1 MAAAGPGE
9 AADGCDVL
17 VIGYGPVGQTLTIML
32 AERGY
37 RVSVVER
44 WAEAYPRPRA
54 VHFDD
59 EIARVFAAAGVGDQ
73 VAAISQPSGEYD
85 WRNAEGRTLLHFDWS
100 SAGPGGWPAANMFS
114 QPTLEAVLAAKA
126 ESFPSVDVRRGWQAR
141 QLTEHDDHVETLAV
155 GTDGAEQRIRARYV
169 VGCDG
174 ANSFVRDHM
183 GTGLTDLGFFYD
195 WLILDVI
202 PHDQQREWKPFNLQ
216 ICDPRR
222 PTTVVSGGP
231 GKRRWE
237 FMRLPNET
245 IEELNNEQTAWRLLQ
260 PWNLAPDNA
269 VLERHTVYTFQARW
283 ADRWRDGR
291 ILIAGDAAHLMPPFA
306 GQGMC
311 SGIRDA
317 ANLAW
322 KLDLVLAGRS
332 ADRLLDT
339 YTTERS
345 AHIRNAIG
353 MSVELG
359 NVICLTDP
367 AAVAARDEVM
377 LKAEGR
383 PELALPPIP
392 PPVLGPGVLAGAEGS
407 PTGLTGQLS
416 PQGRV
421 ASAAGT
427 VDRFDEVI
435 GTGFVLAS
443 TVDLAPVLTPA
454 LRASLERIGA
464 RLVRLVPPGNVA
476 ADADRPGAGEAAADA
491 AGLARIA
498 VDVDGF
504 HLPWLREADCEA
516 ILVRPDFYIFGT
528 AAKAADVPAL
538 LQELFAKLDLT
549 PEPAAVLIA
558 QPTVM

>member
-85 WRNAEGRTLLHFDWS
+85 WGNAEGRTLLHFDWS

-114 QPTLEAVLAAKA
+114 QPRLEAVLAAKA
-126 ESFPSVDVRRGWQAR
+126 ESFPAVDVRRGWQAR

-155 GTDGAEQRIRARYV
+155 GTDGAEHRIRARYM

-260 PWNLAPDNA
+260 PWNLTPDNA

-306 GQGMC
+306 GAQTFRNSSVGYAYNASTARTLSRRPSSRPC
-311 SGIRDA
+311 NRP
-317 ANLAW
+317 
-322 KLDLVLAGRS
+322 GR
-332 ADRLLDT
+332 T
-339 YTTERS
+339 
-345 AHIRNAIG
+345 
-353 MSVELG
+353 
-359 NVICLTDP
+359 
-367 AAVAARDEVM
+367 
-377 LKAEGR
+377 
-383 PELALPPIP
+383 
-392 PPVLGPGVLAGAEGS
+392 
-407 PTGLTGQLS
+407 
-416 PQGRV
+416 
-421 ASAAGT
+421 ASAS
-427 VDRFDEVI
+427 R
-435 GTGFVLAS
+435 LSAS
-443 TVDLAPVLTPA
+443 PRRTSWRLSLKPGC
-454 LRASLERIGA
+454 RCSAS
-464 RLVRLVPPGNVA
+464 
-476 ADADRPGAGEAAADA
+476 DRPSAGCRSTSGCQE
-491 AGLARIA
+491 
-498 VDVDGF
+498 V
-504 HLPWLREADCEA
+504 EA
-516 ILVRPDFYIFGT
+516 IRET
-528 AAKAADVPAL
+528 A
-538 LQELFAKLDLT
+538 
-549 PEPAAVLIA
+549 
-558 QPTVM
+558 